1 MFDFTS
7 VTGTALLDVQVNN
20 QNVDAMI
27 PVTFDSSGQLLYPL
41 SNIAA
46 NDLSSISDISFKV
59 TPQSDTFSFSLNEVS
74 VVPEPSTLVLFLL
87 GGAGVFWLRRK

>member
-1 MFDFTS
+1 M
-7 VTGTALLDVQVNN
+7 TGTALLEVQVNN

-27 PVTFDSSGQLLYPL
+27 PVTFDSSGHLLYPF

-46 NDLSSISDISFKV
+46 YDLSSISDISFRV
-59 TPQSDTFSFSLNEVS
+59 IPQSDTFSFSLNEVS
-74 VVPEPSTLVLFLL
+74 VVPEPGTLVLFLL